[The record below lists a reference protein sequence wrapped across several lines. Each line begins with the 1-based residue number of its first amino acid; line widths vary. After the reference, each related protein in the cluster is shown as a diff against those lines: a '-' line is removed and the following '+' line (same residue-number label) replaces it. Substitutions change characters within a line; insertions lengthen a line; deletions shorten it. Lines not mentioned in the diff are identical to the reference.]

1 MLFHPLPGI
10 AFLPDQIPHSSFT
23 YSSSKS
29 KLKGTLL
36 YGVFLVPFLSP
47 PLYSLESFIIWIC
60 PGMCFSLLDHKFL
73 EVKDCVLLILRSPKP
88 NRALNTLKV
97 FYKCF
102 FSGRIIISFYTQNK
116 ISDVLC
122 IPAFTSCIS
131 MIENV
136 PPLN

>member
-1 MLFHPLPGI
+1 
-10 AFLPDQIPHSSFT
+10 
-23 YSSSKS
+23 
-29 KLKGTLL
+29 
-36 YGVFLVPFLSP
+36 
-47 PLYSLESFIIWIC
+47 
-60 PGMCFSLLDHKFL
+60 MCFSLLDHKFL

-102 FSGRIIISFYTQNK
+102 FSGKIIISFYTQNN
-116 ISDVLC
+116 ISNVLC
-122 IPAFTSCIS
+122 TPVFTSCIS